1 MLNSPIK
8 YLIKDS
14 REETI
19 VSMVSELHLFT
30 VGVSILQN
38 FGRCDVGKEFMG
50 SDRWYR
56 LLPDFPEQQK
66 FMSWT
71 RRDER
76 VFDAVLR
83 FVDSDPRRDSIELN
97 TFYRFESLAGV
108 AEGEAT
114 LLATDTGTG
123 LLR

>member
-1 MLNSPIK
+1 VI
-8 YLIKDS
+8 
-14 REETI
+14 
-19 VSMVSELHLFT
+19 SELHLFT

-71 RRDER
+71 RMRG
-76 VFDAVLR
+76 
-83 FVDSDPRRDSIELN
+83 SSTPYSG
-97 TFYRFESLAGV
+97 SLT
-108 AEGEAT
+108 AT
-114 LLATDTGTG
+114 LGGLALSSTRFTG
-123 LLR
+123 LRVSPVLLRGRPLYLPQTPVPGSCARVIEAHLESRGYRMKGTDRG

>member
-1 MLNSPIK
+1 VI
-8 YLIKDS
+8 
-14 REETI
+14 
-19 VSMVSELHLFT
+19 SELHLFT

-56 LLPDFPEQQK
+56 LPPDSPEQQK

-83 FVDSDPRRDSIELN
+83 FVDSDPRRASIELN
-97 TFYRFESLAGV
+97 TF
-108 AEGEAT
+108 
-114 LLATDTGTG
+114 TG
-123 LLR
+123 LRVSPVLLRERSLYLPQTPVPGSCARVIEAHLESRGYRMKGTDRG